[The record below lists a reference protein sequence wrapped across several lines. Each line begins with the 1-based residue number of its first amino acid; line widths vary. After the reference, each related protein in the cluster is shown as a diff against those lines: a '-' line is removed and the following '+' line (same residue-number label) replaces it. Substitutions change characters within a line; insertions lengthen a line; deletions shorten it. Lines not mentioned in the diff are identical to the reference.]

1 MLESYPMYWDKRAAL
16 EFGISSSEGKAIEAG
31 LEQYFHRYMTNVVI
45 DFRYNDWYEQ
55 QQSYI
60 QGTMWEET
68 TMNMLVRVECIDLKK
83 EPKCCLGRII
93 YLYETWI
100 VFCGLPVTLVIFTI
114 LMMLYLTNVV
124 RIRNFILIS

>member
-1 MLESYPMYWDKRAAL
+1 MLESYPMYWDKRVAL

-83 EPKCCLGRII
+83 EPKCCLGSHN
-93 YLYETWI
+93 LS
-100 VFCGLPVTLVIFTI
+100 L
-114 LMMLYLTNVV
+114 
-124 RIRNFILIS
+124 

>member
-1 MLESYPMYWDKRAAL
+1 MLESYPMYWDKRVAL
-16 EFGISSSEGKAIEAG
+16 EFGISSSEGKA
-31 LEQYFHRYMTNVVI
+31 MTNVVI

-83 EPKCCLGRII
+83 EPKCCLGSHN
-93 YLYETWI
+93 LS
-100 VFCGLPVTLVIFTI
+100 L
-114 LMMLYLTNVV
+114 
-124 RIRNFILIS
+124 